1 MGMDLNGSSLPGPA
15 WGDFMRIANEG
26 LPYRP
31 FAKPSTGITEATVCS
46 VSGGILSPACG
57 NNRTTKYYLDGTQPT
72 GICELHTDRER
83 AELLGAQ
90 RLSSE
95 YYMSGVSR
103 PKVSDNDGLTL
114 DLSFLRGE
122 SADTAPS
129 TAPSAEPE
137 TLPDFNK
144 FFE

>member
-1 MGMDLNGSSLPGPA
+1 MKV
-15 WGDFMRIANEG
+15 ANEG
-26 LPYRP
+26 LPYKA
-31 FAKPSTGITEATVCS
+31 FAKPSAGITEATVCS

-95 YYMSGVSR
+95 YYMSGVSQ
-103 PKVSDNDGLTL
+103 PKVSDSDGLKL

-122 SADTAPS
+122 STEAAPS
-129 TAPSAEPE
+129 TEPE

>member
-1 MGMDLNGSSLPGPA
+1 MKV
-15 WGDFMRIANEG
+15 ANEG
-26 LPYRP
+26 LPYKA
-31 FAKPSTGITEATVCS
+31 FAKPSSGITEATVCS

-83 AELLGAQ
+83 AELLGTQ

-95 YYMSGVSR
+95 YYMSGVTR
-103 PKVSDNDGLTL
+103 PKVSDDDGLKL
-114 DLSFLRGE
+114 DLSFLNGADSE
-122 SADTAPS
+122 PQTDTAPN
-129 TAPSAEPE
+129 EEE

>member
-1 MGMDLNGSSLPGPA
+1 M
-15 WGDFMRIANEG
+15 
-26 LPYRP
+26 
-31 FAKPSTGITEATVCS
+31 
-46 VSGGILSPACG
+46 
-57 NNRTTKYYLDGTQPT
+57 DGTQPT

-83 AELLGAQ
+83 AELLGSQ

-95 YYMSGVSR
+95 YYMSGVTR

-122 SADTAPS
+122 SADTAAS
-129 TAPSAEPE
+129 AAPSAEPE